1 VSLDRA
7 PRAITIARVQA
18 IEIALHWRW
27 MPVLALCT
35 WLLAQNVLPAR
46 FPAWELGTT
55 WLTSAGVVLAG
66 ELALL
71 LHELS
76 HALVARGRG
85 RETTRIVFHGFLA
98 ETIVAERLRAP
109 RHEALVAL
117 VGPLTNL
124 ALAGLIEAARL
135 ALATD
140 GPLDVGL
147 LLLVLGNAAMAAM
160 SLLPVGASDGQ
171 RALNALRRASSSGC
185 H

>member
-1 VSLDRA
+1 MSPGRP

-18 IEIALHWRW
+18 IEIALNWRW

-46 FPAWELGTT
+46 FPTWELGTT
-55 WLTSAGVVLAG
+55 WLTSAAVVLAG

-76 HALVARGRG
+76 HVLVARGRG
-85 RETTRIVFHGFLA
+85 RDATRIVFHGFLA
-98 ETIVAERLRAP
+98 ETIVTQRP
-109 RHEALVAL
+109 RPARNEALIAL

-124 ALAGLIEAARL
+124 ALAGLIEAVRL

-147 LLLVLGNAAMAAM
+147 LLLVLGNLAMTVM
-160 SLLPVGASDGQ
+160 SLLPIGASDGQ
-171 RALNALRRASSSGC
+171 RALSALRRVSNSSC
-185 H
+185 Q